1 MVRPQVS
8 LSLSSLSSQVCGAGT
23 ASTHLWALA
32 HSESAPVVSQP
43 DRTLWNWV
51 LPAEFMNSVSSQ
63 LLSLQH
69 PFAHQGPTL
78 GSGYPDVS
86 ALQAGNIPE
95 Q

>member
-1 MVRPQVS
+1 M
-8 LSLSSLSSQVCGAGT
+8 CGAGT
-23 ASTHLWALA
+23 ASTHLRALALA

-63 LLSLQH
+63 LLSLQR

-86 ALQAGNIPE
+86 ALMYCREYP
-95 Q
+95 